1 MVQQIFKEAQ
11 EKRRLLLNGT
21 IYWIEV
27 PYMKITKTKLM
38 QIVQEEIAAVLE
50 VDAKLK
56 EVVGGKSRYSTG
68 GGAHAQE
75 YPPEFYEPDPEEK
88 LPAKLKTGTLT
99 KGAQAQALRQK
110 AKSVQAGE
118 VGGETTNLERSLV
131 KQASDVL
138 ADIADDE
145 GVNLGQHRSTL
156 NTLLNK
162 LKQITGA
169 D

>member
-1 MVQQIFKEAQ
+1 
-11 EKRRLLLNGT
+11 
-21 IYWIEV
+21 
-27 PYMKITKTKLM
+27 MKIAKTKLM
-38 QIVQEEIAAVLE
+38 QIIREEIAEANGFGQG
-50 VDAKLK
+50 D
-56 EVVGGKSRYSTG
+56 
-68 GGAHAQE
+68 
-75 YPPEFYEPDPEEK
+75 PEEEEK
-88 LPAKLKTGTLT
+88 LPVKLKTGTLT
-99 KGAQAQALRQK
+99 KGTQAQALRQK

-118 VGGETTNLERSLV
+118 VGGETTNLERSLI